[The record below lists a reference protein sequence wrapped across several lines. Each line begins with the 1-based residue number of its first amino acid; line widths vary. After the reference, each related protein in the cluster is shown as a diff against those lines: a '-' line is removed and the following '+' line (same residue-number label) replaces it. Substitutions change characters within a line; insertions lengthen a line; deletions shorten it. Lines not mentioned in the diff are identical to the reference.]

1 MKITE
6 FTIEYYEEVYRL
18 WESCDGVGLSR
29 ADSRDSI
36 ARYLERNPGLSF
48 VALEDGRVAGAILCG
63 HDGRRASLNHL
74 AAHPDFRKRGIAT
87 ALVEKC
93 LAALAA
99 EGIQKCHIFVY
110 ESNSA
115 GIAFWKKLGWK
126 KRADI
131 GLMSFDI
138 LHGKDCGC
146 QGKDLS

>member
-1 MKITE
+1 MHITE
-6 FTIEYYEEVYRL
+6 FTMEYYEDVYRL

-29 ADSRDSI
+29 ADSKDSI
-36 ARYLERNPGLSF
+36 SRYLQRNPGLSF

-74 AAHPDFRKRGIAT
+74 AVHPDFRKRGIAT

-110 ESNSA
+110 ENNND
-115 GIAFWKKLGWK
+115 GIAFWRKLGWK
-126 KRADI
+126 KRTDI

-138 LHGKDCGC
+138 LYGKE
-146 QGKDLS
+146 S